1 MHFQDEIVYLF
12 INQIMQYTTHINSG
26 MNKMENITQPQT
38 ENNKIREHAT
48 KNMYF
53 VWYNFIGDINLS
65 NYVCPKVF
73 I

>member
-1 MHFQDEIVYLF
+1 
-12 INQIMQYTTHINSG
+12 